1 MFETIAL
8 LFVGLIGLLIGG
20 ELLVRGAVRL
30 AEKAGVT
37 PLIVG
42 LVIVGFG
49 TSTPELMTS
58 VEAAMAG
65 SPAIA
70 WGNIVGSNI
79 VNVLMILGFAALIT
93 PIVLPGGNLL
103 RDTGVCVTASL
114 GLLGL
119 AATGWHGA
127 WIGLAMVAGLIVYIV
142 RCYRDERVEA
152 ADAVH
157 TAAFDRQQAL
167 EITDTALHQQ
177 EESWWKAAL
186 LLLTG
191 LALLMLGARLLVSGA
206 IDLAAIAGLSEAV
219 IGLTI
224 VAIGTSLP
232 ELVTSVVAARRSE
245 AEIAFGNVVGSCIY
259 NILGIGGVTMM
270 VSPAA
275 IPATLFPFDLGVMAA
290 TAIAVLVVTLVWKRF
305 GRPAGIVLILGY
317 AAYVAALL
325 AAPAVHGPVI
335 TQAPLTASQAS
346 QHFLIPIHA

>member
-1 MFETIAL
+1 MIETIAL
-8 LFVGLIGLLIGG
+8 LLGGLTALLIGG
-20 ELLVRGAVRL
+20 ELLVRGAVRI

-79 VNVLMILGFAALIT
+79 VNVLVILGLAALIT
-93 PIVLPGGNLL
+93 PIVLRGGNLL
-103 RDTGVCVTASL
+103 RDTGVCVAASL
-114 GLLGL
+114 GLLALG
-119 AATGWHGA
+119 ATGWHGT
-127 WIGLAMVAGLIVYIV
+127 WIGLAMAAVLVVYIV
-142 RCYRDERVEA
+142 RCYRDERLVA
-152 ADAVH
+152 AEAVH

-167 EITDTALHQQ
+167 EITDPALHRQQ
-177 EESWWKAAL
+177 GGWWKAAL
-186 LLLTG
+186 LLLGG
-191 LALLMLGARLLVSGA
+191 LALLMLGARFLVSGA
-206 IDLAAIAGLSEAV
+206 IDLARIAGLSEAV

-232 ELVTSVVAARRSE
+232 ELVTSVVAARRGE

-270 VSPAA
+270 VNPAA
-275 IPATLFPFDLGVMAA
+275 IPDALFPFDLSVMAA
-290 TAIAVLVVTLVWKRF
+290 TAIAVLAVSLVWKRF
-305 GRPAGIVLILGY
+305 GRLAGTGLILGY
-317 AAYVAALL
+317 AAYVAMLL
-325 AAPAVHGPVI
+325 DAPAMHETTANAAAASQPS
-335 TQAPLTASQAS
+335 PTAS
-346 QHFLIPIHA
+346 L